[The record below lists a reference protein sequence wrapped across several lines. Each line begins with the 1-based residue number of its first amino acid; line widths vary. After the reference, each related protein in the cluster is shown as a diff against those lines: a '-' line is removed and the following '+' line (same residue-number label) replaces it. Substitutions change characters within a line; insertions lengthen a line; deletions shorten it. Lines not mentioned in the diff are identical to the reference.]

1 MYFMLSLT
9 YRFMKFIGLNFS
21 EEEYGQISFLFAV
34 KRAFRGLMNAMLLKY
49 CMYSVILS
57 PLNYRKIRPLL
68 WRVMGANMGKDCYI
82 GYEVY

>member
-49 CMYSVILS
+49 YVLCYFISAKLS
-57 PLNYRKIRPLL
+57 KNTSFIVACYGSEYGERLL
-68 WRVMGANMGKDCYI
+68 YWL
-82 GYEVY
+82 